1 MTLSRF
7 PNMHRIGFTLQ
18 EITTTAKA
26 VLAKLTMMR
35 MGNFG
40 SPGVVQSE
48 PLGLVRIVLPRSF
61 FGQL

>member
-18 EITTTAKA
+18 EATTMAKV

-35 MGNFG
+35 MGSFG
-40 SPGVVQSE
+40 SPGVVRSE

-61 FGQL
+61 FAQL